1 MADPPLLAGAAKLK
15 VALPL
20 PAVALPINGASG
32 TPIGVTMLEGADA
45 APVPVPFVAVTVQLY
60 AVPLV
65 NPDTVIGLLAPVAV
79 WPPPQSTV

>member
-1 MADPPLLAGAAKLK
+1 MADPPLLAGAAKLT

-20 PAVALPINGASG
+20 PAMALAVVGASG
-32 TPIGVTMLEGADA
+32 TPKGVTMEGADA
-45 APVPVPFVAVTVQLY
+45 APVPAPLVAVTVQLY